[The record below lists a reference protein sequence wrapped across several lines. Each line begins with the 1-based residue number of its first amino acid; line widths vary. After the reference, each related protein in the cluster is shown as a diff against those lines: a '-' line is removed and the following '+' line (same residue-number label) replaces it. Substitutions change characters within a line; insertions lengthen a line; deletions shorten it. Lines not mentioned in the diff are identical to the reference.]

1 MTCSD
6 TVKTYIRIY
15 NNYIH
20 ACVMQIAESRKYLH
34 ETAEVVKVVDEL
46 EQLADV
52 VGDGGTMRVHLTKV
66 LLVNLAKSYT
76 RMHK

>member
-6 TVKTYIRIY
+6 TVKPTYVYIIIIY
-15 NNYIH
+15 MH
-20 ACVMQIAESRKYLH
+20 VMQIAESRQYLH
-34 ETAEVVKVVDEL
+34 ETAKVVKVVNEL

-52 VGDGGTMRVHLTKV
+52 VGDGGTVRVHLTKV
-66 LLVNLAKSYT
+66 LLVNLAKSYK